1 MKLKSLLTGTCLV
14 FAGLFISSCSDSA
27 EARADCKIRV
37 GIVFDIGG
45 KNDRSFN
52 AAAWEGVKRARQ
64 DLPICLY
71 DVEPG
76 NPTSIEPAMR
86 AFAEKN
92 FDLIIGVGFAQGPI
106 MQKVAEDY
114 PDIKFAIVDGVIFEK
129 DGKTPK
135 ANVASLVFREHEGSY
150 LVGMIAAAKSKTGI
164 LGFVGG
170 MDIPLIHRFAKGYE
184 EGALSVNPDAKFVVN
199 YVGVTDSAWNNPGKG
214 KELSLAQ
221 IEKGADVIFTAAGNS
236 GLGAFDAVEQY
247 GRDPKTG
254 EPRKFVNSNQNGV
267 KPGFVLTS
275 MVKRVD
281 NAVYDVVSELAPPA
295 AVFVGVEKASVS
307 EQGGTNVLASLPFGS
322 EVEVLEVRDDRVRV
336 NANGTI
342 GWMER
347 ADLCFRSELERR
359 MVSGRIPKE
368 TLRIGSD
375 EHGLFFTGGSIMIK
389 NGQPHIPEGTAT
401 YAANVD
407 HLILGTTQLQMLP
420 KSYKPLAEKP
430 GPIFN
435 GGFHVFGLD
444 KDGVAYAMD
453 EYNEGLIPPD
463 VLQKVETAKQKIV
476 AGEIVVTDAM
486 AK

>member
-1 MKLKSLLTGTCLV
+1 MKNTFFLLVICLFV
-14 FAGLFISSCSDSA
+14 FGASSCNREI
-27 EARADCKIRV
+27 EARQDCTIKV

-52 AAAWEGVKRARQ
+52 AAAWEGVKKAKRE
-64 DLPICLY
+64 LPICLY

-135 ANVASLVFREHEGSY
+135 SNVASLVFREHEGSF
-150 LVGMIAAAKSKTGI
+150 LVGMIAASKSKTGV
-164 LGFVGG
+164 LGFLGG
-170 MDIPLIHRFAKGYE
+170 MDIPLIHRFKTGYE
-184 EGALSVNPDAKFVVN
+184 EGAKSVNPNARIIGNF
-199 YVGVTDSAWNNPGKG
+199 VGVTDGAWNNPGKG
-214 KELSLAQ
+214 KELALSQ

-247 GRDPKTG
+247 GKNEMG
-254 EPRKFVNSNQNGV
+254 EANKFVIGVDSNQNMV

-281 NAVYDVVSELAPPA
+281 NAVYDVV
-295 AVFVGVEKASVS
+295 K
-307 EQGGTNVLASLPFGS
+307 
-322 EVEVLEVRDDRVRV
+322 EVL
-336 NANGTI
+336 
-342 GWMER
+342 
-347 ADLCFRSELERR
+347 
-359 MVSGRIPKE
+359 
-368 TLRIGSD
+368 
-375 EHGLFFTGGSIMIK
+375 GGQFK
-389 NGQPHIPEGTAT
+389 
-401 YAANVD
+401 
-407 HLILGTTQLQMLP
+407 
-420 KSYKPLAEKP
+420 
-430 GPIFN
+430 
-435 GGFHVFGLD
+435 GGFHAFGLD

-453 EYNEGLIPPD
+453 DNNKSLIPDD
-463 VLQKVETAKQKIV
+463 VLKKVEEAKSEIIAGKI
-476 AGEIVVTDAM
+476 IVTDAM